1 MPVFLGM
8 SVTDCQLSLFIMRFQ
23 GFGFCTEMGFLSLF
37 FFLNMETEALA
48 ADQ

>member
-23 GFGFCTEMGFLSLF
+23 GFGFYTAMGFLFFLF
-37 FFLNMETEALA
+37 FNMEAEALA

>member
-8 SVTDCQLSLFIMRFQ
+8 SVTDCQLSSFIMRFQ
-23 GFGFCTEMGFLSLF
+23 GFGFYIEMGFLF
-37 FFLNMETEALA
+37 FFFYVETEALA